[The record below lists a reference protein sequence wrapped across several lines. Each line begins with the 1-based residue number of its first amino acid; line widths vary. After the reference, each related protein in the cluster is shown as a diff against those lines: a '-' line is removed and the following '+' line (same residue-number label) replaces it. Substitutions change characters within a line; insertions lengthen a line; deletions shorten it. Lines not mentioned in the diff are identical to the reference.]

1 MIKWLLA
8 GSIAGALVFSSY
20 GQSENKVLDS
30 LYRELDKHT
39 AQDTNRVLLL
49 HSICLQEQV
58 GTNQKNK
65 ALAEESLALS
75 QKLNY
80 TKGIGLSLRNLALHY
95 RGIGDYDQAAKYA
108 YEMATAMEHT
118 TQYKLYGQSYSLLGM
133 IFDSAG
139 DKKKAEEYSLKALDI
154 LLKHHITRSAGYAQ
168 DNLGDLYRRLNKLE
182 LAEKYHQQAL
192 DQRLKDNDT
201 EALIQSYAQI
211 ALIHQRRKQYDKA
224 IASIKKSMELQEKIG
239 LVDNEF
245 TAGNYNNLGE
255 VYYLMGRF
263 QEAEPLLLKAVE
275 YAKRA
280 RHKANIIAIYETLV
294 QMEKARGHYQQA
306 MHYLTIRDQYK
317 DSVFTETKEREFA
330 KMQTLYE
337 TAKKNQTIKDL
348 ENEQSAQ
355 RLKQWLLTG
364 GILII
369 LIASSVIYLQQ
380 RAHNKK
386 TNALLQTQHELNARL
401 QETDQLKSRFFANIS
416 HEFRTPLSLIITPVE
431 DELRKNNQL
440 TPVIKNLFSQV
451 NRQAHQL
458 LSLVN
463 DLLDLTKLDAKKME
477 LTVKQGN
484 LAHFM
489 QLLTAS
495 FDSLAESKKISFQ
508 KRINL
513 PVEVVWFDAEKIEKI
528 LNNLLINA
536 FKFTPPGKSI
546 SIDVAQSKESGNIL
560 ITVADKG
567 IGIAAEE
574 QAHIFTS
581 FYQVRNATDDLNG
594 TGLGLALVKELVDLY
609 KGTIRLES
617 NIGEGTTITVTLP
630 ATAETLAH
638 AHFMEGDIKQEVLSP
653 VVTTRME
660 QADEELEDEE
670 GLGNQPTV
678 LIVEDHDELRHFISS
693 IVKEKYAVITA
704 KDGEEGWAMAAEQVP
719 DLIISD
725 VMMPRMSGT
734 ELCEKIKTDERTSHI
749 PVILLTAK
757 ADLESRLT
765 GLKTGADD
773 YLAKPFSSEELSVRT
788 HNLLE
793 LRKKLAEK
801 YKQQISSPTQA
812 SSILPESPQE
822 PSMEER
828 FLNKARE
835 RVLANLGN
843 AAYGVEEFA
852 TDMNVSRTQLFRKLK
867 AIVSLSPNEFINEIR
882 LLRAA
887 EMIKAKTDN
896 LSQIA
901 YAVGFNEQSY
911 FSKCFKKK
919 FGVTPS
925 AYAADHSKGVAV

>member
-1 MIKWLLA
+1 V
-8 GSIAGALVFSSY
+8 GVVVFSSF
-20 GQSENKVLDS
+20 GQSSNKVLDS

-39 AQDTNRVLLL
+39 AQDSNRVLLL
-49 HSICLQEQV
+49 SAICLQEQV

-80 TKGIGLSLRNLALHY
+80 TKGIGLSLRNLAQHY

-108 YEMATAMEHT
+108 YQMATVLEPT
-118 TQYKLYGQSYSLLGM
+118 RLYKFYGQSYALLGF

-139 DKKKAEEYSLKALDI
+139 DLKKAEEYSLKALDI
-154 LLKHHITRSAGYAQ
+154 FLQHHITRSAGYAQ
-168 DNLGDLYRRLNKLE
+168 DNLGYLYRKLNKLE

-192 DQRLKDNDT
+192 DLRLKENDT

-211 ALIHQRRKQYDKA
+211 ALVHKARKQYDKA

-245 TAGNYNNLGE
+245 TAGNYANLGE
-255 VYYLMGRF
+255 VYYLTGRF
-263 QEAEPLLLKAVE
+263 NEAEPLLLKAVA
-275 YAKRA
+275 YAKLSH
-280 RHKANIIAIYETLV
+280 HKANIISIYETLV
-294 QMEKARGHYQQA
+294 QMEKARGNYKQA
-306 MHYLTIRDQYK
+306 MHYLTIHDQYK
-317 DSVFTETKEREFA
+317 DSVFTETKEREYA

-337 TAKKNQTIKDL
+337 TAKKNQTIKEL
-348 ENEQSAQ
+348 ENEQAAQ

-364 GILII
+364 GILMI
-369 LIASSVIYLQQ
+369 LVASFVIYLQQ

-386 TNALLQTQHELNARL
+386 THALLQTQHQLNARL

-440 TPVIKNLFSQV
+440 PPVTRNLFSQV

-463 DLLDLTKLDAKKME
+463 DLLDLSKLDAKKME
-477 LTVKQGN
+477 LWVKQGN

-495 FDSLAESKKISFQ
+495 FDSLAESKKIAFE

-513 PVEVVWFDAEKIEKI
+513 RDEVVWFDGEKIEKI

-536 FKFTPPGKSI
+536 FKFTPSGKSV
-546 SIDVAQSKESGNIL
+546 SIDVTQDSGKGTIG

-574 QAHIFTS
+574 QEHIFTS
-581 FYQVRNATDDLNG
+581 FYQVRNSADDVNG

-609 KGTIRLES
+609 KGTLHLES
-617 NIGEGTTITVTLP
+617 KIGEGTTITVTLP
-630 ATAETLAH
+630 ATIETLAH
-638 AHFMEGDIKQEVLSP
+638 AHFQEGVVKQQALTP
-653 VVTTRME
+653 VITTTVE
-660 QADEELEDEE
+660 QAEEETADANEQP
-670 GLGNQPTV
+670 GQPTV
-678 LIVEDHDELRHFISS
+678 LIVEDHDDLRHFISS
-693 IVKEKYAVITA
+693 IVKEKYAVIAA
-704 KDGEEGWAMAAEQVP
+704 KDGEEGWTLATEHMP

-773 YLAKPFSSEELSVRT
+773 YLAKPFSTVELSVRA

-793 LRKKLAEK
+793 LRRKLAEK
-801 YKQQISSPTQA
+801 YKQQIGSAAPA
-812 SSILPESPQE
+812 LSILPESPQE
-822 PSMEER
+822 PSMDER

-835 RVLANLGN
+835 RVLANLDN
-843 AAYGVEEFA
+843 SAYGVEEFA
-852 TDMNVSRTQLFRKLK
+852 TDMSLSRTQLFRKLK
-867 AIVSLSPNEFINEIR
+867 AIVGMSPNEFINEIR

-887 EMIKAKTDN
+887 EMIKAKTDT

-911 FSKCFKKK
+911 FTKCFKKK

-925 AYAADHSKGVAV
+925 VYAADHGKEVPA